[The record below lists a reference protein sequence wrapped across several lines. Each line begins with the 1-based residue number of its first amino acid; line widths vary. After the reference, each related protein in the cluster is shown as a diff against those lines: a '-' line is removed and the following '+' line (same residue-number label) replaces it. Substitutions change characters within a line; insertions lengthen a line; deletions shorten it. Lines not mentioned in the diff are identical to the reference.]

1 MIEVKRGKTQTCRDI
16 IIVAKLEHRDSASL
30 IVLHIVAV
38 DT

>member
-1 MIEVKRGKTQTCRDI
+1 MIEIKRSETQTYRDI
-16 IIVAKLEHRDSASL
+16 IIVAELEHRDSASL